1 MHVLSAVFV
10 VVCVGQV
17 CQGASLPQGPTSLL
31 RHAFPAP
38 APPEPG
44 DSATHPHFKT
54 NDYIALEKYLRTV
67 IKEKEMKYQTPSET
81 GTQVGTDRPDEGR
94 ARVPVPVSLTGTK
107 SSAIPRRLGD
117 PSVGVAEHKAGSRLY
132 PSRHVKP
139 WTSHSSPEVLPARMP
154 CKDPRKYVPNIA
166 TAPPGVCDLCPDE
179 DGKNPLD
186 PCTCVGVGGTST
198 GQISINCPSTI
209 YSLDQIRDI
218 FHNTDFLVTHVFQFT
233 LQGSRADGALTRDIW
248 GDLDFKYVSINDNK
262 ITDVDNGAFIGSTE
276 TLISLNLANNEIKSF
291 IALYNDLPN
300 LLSLNL
306 RGNNISLIFS
316 EDYKYPSLTDLDL
329 SSNQIS
335 SIGTKSFAALK
346 KLTSLNLSY
355 NQLASIGDDRFIFI
369 DHDYFN
375 ALVID
380 LSHNKIAAISD
391 AAFLGLRNVEI
402 NFRFNQLDT
411 LKENV
416 FYPIILDSQYY
427 AYFHFSDNPMVCDCR
442 ILWVLRDGKALACF
456 DNFLCTNNNKHLY
469 SLTIADLGNCS
480 LSSGVGNP

>member
-31 RHAFPAP
+31 RHAFPAR

-117 PSVGVAEHKAGSRLY
+117 PSVGVAEHKAGTVLRCCRRGCLVRIRGNTYQTLRRRRPACATSVRTRTARTRLI
-132 PSRHVKP
+132 PAHV
-139 WTSHSSPEVLPARMP
+139 WVS
-154 CKDPRKYVPNIA
+154 
-166 TAPPGVCDLCPDE
+166 
-179 DGKNPLD
+179 
-186 PCTCVGVGGTST
+186 GGRAQ